1 MWYGM
6 PWHMPIVTAFE
17 VAVSVMEREFTP
29 AESTNARVV
38 GRCRGGQGSG
48 QSVSVRTVVGAVR
61 GRASERYLRLVGM
74 RIGG

>member
-1 MWYGM
+1 M

-38 GRCRGGQGSG
+38 GRRRRRQGSG
-48 QSVSVRTVVGAVR
+48 QGVSVRMMVGVSAGAR
-61 GRASERYLRLVGM
+61 K
-74 RIGG
+74 